1 MLVVV
6 DAASGARRWA
16 QRTGALLLALCI
28 STHARAALSI
38 QPPVDPATEPSPSAP
53 APAPDDAPPK
63 TWDEVIAET
72 QPPAPTT
79 VAPTPAPPAPVPVAI
94 PEAAPPKPL
103 LTRPSDPVLE
113 DTRRSANALFI
124 AGGVTGLVATL
135 LNGVRVYLVTGPCQT
150 DTQDGCRIG
159 WFLATP
165 FTFAANGA
173 SFGLVGAG
181 ARERGTYD
189 GWVRPD
195 VHRRRAPLML
205 SLGIPLIGLGFAAS
219 VALRGVWLGDY
230 SSPENGTVFDF
241 AKPGDAIAYYGG
253 QQLSAIAVAAGI
265 GMVSYQIAGSKVRRH
280 SGITTP
286 WIGPSIA
293 GVQYVARF

>member
-1 MLVVV
+1 M
-6 DAASGARRWA
+6 
-16 QRTGALLLALCI
+16 QRSGALLLTLAI
-28 STHARAALSI
+28 STRVHAAPAAE
-38 QPPVDPATEPSPSAP
+38 PAVEPAGEPSPSAP
-53 APAPDDAPPK
+53 APAPADPAPK
-63 TWDEVIAET
+63 TWDDVIAET

-79 VAPTPAPPAPVPVAI
+79 VAPTPVPAPVPVAT
-94 PEAAPPKPL
+94 PEPAPPKPL
-103 LTRPSDPVLE
+103 LARPSDAVLE
-113 DTRRSANALFI
+113 DTRRASNGLFI
-124 AGGVTGLVATL
+124 AGGVTSLVATL
-135 LNGVRVYLVTGPCQT
+135 LNGIRVYLVTGPCQT

-195 VHRRRAPLML
+195 RHRRRAPVML

-241 AKPGDAIAYYGG
+241 ARPGHAFAYYGG

-265 GMVSYQIAGSKVRRH
+265 GMVSYQIAGSKIRRH
-280 SGITTP
+280 GGITTP

-293 GVQYVARF
+293 GVQYLARF

>member
-1 MLVVV
+1 M
-6 DAASGARRWA
+6 A
-16 QRTGALLLALCI
+16 
-28 STHARAALSI
+28 
-38 QPPVDPATEPSPSAP
+38 
-53 APAPDDAPPK
+53 
-63 TWDEVIAET
+63 
-72 QPPAPTT
+72 
-79 VAPTPAPPAPVPVAI
+79 
-94 PEAAPPKPL
+94 
-103 LTRPSDPVLE
+103 RPSDAELE
-113 DTRRSANALFI
+113 DTRRGASALFI

-219 VALRGVWLGDY
+219 IALRGVWLGDY
-230 SSPENGTVFDF
+230 SSPENGTIFDF
-241 AKPGDAIAYYGG
+241 AQPGDAIAYYGG

>member
-1 MLVVV
+1 MQR
-6 DAASGARRWA
+6 SGAV
-16 QRTGALLLALCI
+16 LLTLAI
-28 STHARAALSI
+28 STRARAE
-38 QPPVDPATEPSPSAP
+38 PAVEPGAEPIAP
-53 APAPDDAPPK
+53 APAPSDAAPK
-63 TWDEVIAET
+63 TWDDVIAET

-79 VAPTPAPPAPVPVAI
+79 VTPTPAPVPAPIPVAT
-94 PEAAPPKPL
+94 PEPPPQRPL
-103 LTRPSDPVLE
+103 LVRPSDDALE

-150 DTQDGCRIG
+150 DTQDGCRVG

-173 SFGLVGAG
+173 SLGLVGAG
-181 ARERGTYD
+181 ARERGTHD

-230 SSPENGTVFDF
+230 SSPENGTIFDF
-241 AKPGDAIAYYGG
+241 AQPGDAIAYYGG

-265 GMVSYQIAGSKVRRH
+265 GMVSYQIAGAKVRRH

>member
-1 MLVVV
+1 MDVT
-6 DAASGARRWA
+6 AGARRWV
-16 QRTGALLLALCI
+16 QRSGALLLTLAI
-28 STHARAALSI
+28 STRVHAAVEPAAES
-38 QPPVDPATEPSPSAP
+38 SPSAP
-53 APAPDDAPPK
+53 APAPGDPAPK
-63 TWDEVIAET
+63 TWDDVIAET

-79 VAPTPAPPAPVPVAI
+79 VAPTPVPAPVPVAT
-94 PEAAPPKPL
+94 PEPAPPKPL
-103 LTRPSDPVLE
+103 LARPSDGVLE
-113 DTRRSANALFI
+113 DTRRASNGLFI
-124 AGGVTGLVATL
+124 AGGVTSLVATL

-195 VHRRRAPLML
+195 RHRRRAPVML

-241 AKPGDAIAYYGG
+241 ARPGHAIAYYGG

-293 GVQYVARF
+293 GVQYLARF

>member
-1 MLVVV
+1 
-6 DAASGARRWA
+6 
-16 QRTGALLLALCI
+16 LLA
-28 STHARAALSI
+28 
-38 QPPVDPATEPSPSAP
+38 
-53 APAPDDAPPK
+53 
-63 TWDEVIAET
+63 
-72 QPPAPTT
+72 
-79 VAPTPAPPAPVPVAI
+79 
-94 PEAAPPKPL
+94 
-103 LTRPSDPVLE
+103 RPSDAALE

-124 AGGVTGLVATL
+124 AGSVTGLVATL

-189 GWVRPD
+189 GWVQPD
-195 VHRRRAPLML
+195 RHRRRAPLML

-219 VALRGVWLGDY
+219 FALRGVWLADY
-230 SSPENGTVFDF
+230 SSPENGTIFDF

-293 GVQYVARF
+293 GVQYVGRF